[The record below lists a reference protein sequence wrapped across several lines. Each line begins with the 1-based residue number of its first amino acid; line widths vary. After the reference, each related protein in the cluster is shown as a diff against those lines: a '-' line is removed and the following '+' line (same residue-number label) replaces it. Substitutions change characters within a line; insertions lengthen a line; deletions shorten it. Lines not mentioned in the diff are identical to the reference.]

1 MFFKFRVA
9 WVLCRDALGASA
21 MRLREGKQ
29 LKEGKL
35 NALIGFAAISE
46 ANGVRTPCHHT
57 SFVRALEEMGF
68 ERFLYAPVW
77 RKSRAKRGSEVLGGA
92 FFAQVLDETGFA
104 THLGKEVLFGPLGK
118 RGSSVFVWTILAQ
131 VLGETGF

>member
-35 NALIGFAAISE
+35 NALIGVAAISE
-46 ANGVRTPCHHT
+46 ANGVCTPSHHT
-57 SFVRALEEMGF
+57 SFVRALEETGF

-77 RKSRAKRGSEVLGGA
+77 RKSLAKRGSEILSGA
-92 FFAQVLDETGFA
+92 FFAQVLDETWIA
-104 THLGKEVLFGPLGK
+104 TYLGKQILFGP
-118 RGSSVFVWTILAQ
+118 
-131 VLGETGF
+131 

>member
-1 MFFKFRVA
+1 MPCDTRNGVLTQGLCACMFFKFRVA

-35 NALIGFAAISE
+35 NALIGVAAISE
-46 ANGVRTPCHHT
+46 ANGVRTPSHHT

-77 RKSRAKRGSEVLGGA
+77 RKSLAKRGSEVLGG
-92 FFAQVLDETGFA
+92 
-104 THLGKEVLFGPLGK
+104 GKEVKCRGK
-118 RGSSVFVWTILAQ
+118 EKER
-131 VLGETGF
+131 